1 MFLGLIIFHKVKS
14 DGNCFYRAVSVSA
27 GFQEDSYMK
36 LKQTVSKWLIYNRLH
51 YAQNLQGID
60 IQQLLLNI
68 QQDFKYA
75 GEQEIKATSDAL
87 GKCIIVHQN
96 HQKNDKDK
104 ALIYNPAFKINGI
117 IEIIFNK
124 GLNENGQRIL
134 SEQGHFNAITR
145 KAKKNGPIIRQYQ
158 NNQDHYQQ
166 NKFRNKRNHQGQQNN
181 VQFYQEYIQQPQK
194 NKGSQDQVNID
205 KINNYHQNSKQIP
218 EQQSKKKQYQI
229 QNQMQNSENEFQQNS
244 MYYSEPNVQN
254 QSKQKDQV
262 QHSVIKPSN
271 NQQRYTCEQC
281 NKPDNNYTKQ
291 SYGNHIRSD
300 HNNATPAQN
309 KFSRKGKLKNKQQQE
324 Q

>member
-1 MFLGLIIFHKVKS
+1 
-14 DGNCFYRAVSVSA
+14 
-27 GFQEDSYMK
+27 DSYMK
-36 LKQTVSKWLIYNRLH
+36 LKQIVSKWLIYNRLQ

-60 IQQLLLNI
+60 IQQLILNI
-68 QQDFKYA
+68 QQDFKYP

-96 HQKNDKDK
+96 HQRNDKDK

-117 IEIIFNK
+117 IEVIFNK

-145 KAKKNGPIIRQYQ
+145 KTKKNGPVIRQYQ
-158 NNQDHYQQ
+158 NNQDHQQ
-166 NKFRNKRNHQGQQNN
+166 KNKFRNSKFRNKRNQQNQQN
-181 VQFYQEYIQQPQK
+181 IVQFNQEYYQQPQK
-194 NKGSQDQVNID
+194 TKESQDQLSND

-218 EQQSKKKQYQI
+218 EQQSKKKQYQS
-229 QNQMQNSENEFQQNS
+229 QNQIQNSENEFQQNS
-244 MYYSEPNVQN
+244 RYQSEPNVQN
-254 QSKQKDQV
+254 QYKQKDQV

-271 NQQRYTCEQC
+271 NQQRFTCEQC
-281 NKPDNNYTKQ
+281 NKPDNDYTKQ
-291 SYGNHIRSD
+291 SYGNHIRQD